1 MDTKSSLTIRV
12 GIFIVVGCLLLL
24 GLSLRVEK
32 NLFGRPVGVNL
43 LAKFKD
49 VKGLET
55 GAPVMLGGIDI
66 GEVEGLNF
74 DAREALVEAKLFI
87 RSPYHLKKDSVASIR
102 LQSLLGQ
109 YYISVD
115 FGNPATPD
123 LQYGEIIQ
131 TVETTDVTN
140 ALQVIGDVGHEIKDL
155 ASNFNKNQQ
164 KLTDQITSLIDENR
178 ENIKKTTDSFAE
190 IAPILTEIVKKVKKG
205 EGTVGRLFTDDSL
218 YRQLTSAAD
227 GVSSLTLDV
236 RTGKGTLSRLIY
248 SDELVTRAEQTF
260 TDVGKAAENINT
272 IVTDNKES
280 INKFLT
286 SLGDVSPKLQSAVDS
301 ISQISKKVN
310 EGEGTL
316 GKLVNDPSL
325 YKNTNTAVNQIKA
338 QFEEAEEQ
346 SVVRTFL
353 SIVFGPVM

>member
-1 MDTKSSLTIRV
+1 METKSSLAIRV

-32 NLFGRPVGVNL
+32 NLFGRPAGVDL
-43 LAKFKD
+43 FAKFKD
-49 VKGLET
+49 VRGLET
-55 GAPVMLGGIDI
+55 GAPVMLGGIEI
-66 GEVEGLNF
+66 GEVEGLSF
-74 DAREALVEAKLFI
+74 DAREALVDVKLFI

-109 YYISVD
+109 YYINVD
-115 FGNPATPD
+115 FGNPASSD
-123 LQYGEIIQ
+123 LQYGETIQ
-131 TVETTDVTN
+131 TVETTDVTT
-140 ALQVIGDVGHEIKDL
+140 ALQVVSDVGKEIKDL
-155 ASNFNKNQQ
+155 ASDFNKNQQ
-164 KLTDQITSLIDENR
+164 KLTEQITSLIDENR

-190 IAPILTEIVKKVKKG
+190 IAPALSEIVKKVKKG

-227 GVSSLTLDV
+227 GVSSLTLDI
-236 RTGKGTLSRLIY
+236 RTGKGTLSRLVY
-248 SDELVTRAEQTF
+248 SDELVTKAEQTF
-260 TDVGKAAENINT
+260 TEVKNAADNFNT

-280 INKFLT
+280 INKFVT
-286 SLGDVSPKLQSAVDS
+286 SLNDISPKLQSTVDS
-301 ISQISKKVN
+301 INQISKKVN